1 MNIIFKGTNYTIAP
15 DIEKLC
21 RERIESATR
30 MLGED
35 RSKAFVEVE
44 LQLVEERKN
53 NNAVYR
59 AEANVSVDGKLYRSE
74 ATRRSMQNA
83 ISDMKKGL
91 ANEIR
96 KDRGKNSSMF
106 KDGGRAVKSL
116 LRGFRR

>member
-1 MNIIFKGTNYTIAP
+1 MNIIFKGTNYTISP

-35 RSKAFVEVE
+35 AAKALVEVE
-44 LQLVEERKN
+44 LELVEERKN

-59 AEANVSVDGKLYRSE
+59 AEVNVSVDGKFYRAES
-74 ATRRSMQNA
+74 TRRSMQNA
-83 ISDMKKGL
+83 ISDVKNSL
-91 ANEIR
+91 SNEIR
-96 KDRGKNSSMF
+96 KDRGKNESLF
-106 KDGGRAVKSL
+106 KKGGRRVKSL